1 MTARKYPFYPS
12 WDGKATSPITKKF
25 YDLCKRR
32 WAFTNL
38 GMYANRQMR
47 GSKNLSVH
55 ATGFAVDMGYPA
67 TRAGRAAAKEA
78 WTWLVDNSE
87 ALLLAE
93 LHDYSFRNPAQP
105 KIRQNLLGSRVQMLS
120 WPRARR
126 RQTVHQKTM
135 PAHQG
140 AYGSTQKSLTNG
152 KPPKHL
158 KRHGEPCQ
166 SQLRT
171 PDSFERGQG

>member
-1 MTARKYPFYPS
+1 MTNRKYPFYPS

-55 ATGFAVDMGYPA
+55 ATGYAVDMGYPA

-78 WTWLVDNSE
+78 WDWLIENSE
-87 ALLLAE
+87 ALLLCE
-93 LHDYSFRNPAQP
+93 LHDYAYRNPAQP
-105 KIRQNLLGSRVQMLS
+105 D
-120 WPRARR
+120 
-126 RQTVHQKTM
+126 TDKT
-135 PAHQG
+135 
-140 AYGSTQKSLTNG
+140 AYGRGWRCSRGPQDKGIKLFTKDDNAGSFGGVWLHVEISNDW
-152 KPPKHL
+152 
-158 KRHGEPCQ
+158 E
-166 SQLRT
+166 SVE
-171 PDSFERGQG
+171 SFEAAWRALPKPIKNS

>member
-1 MTARKYPFYPS
+1 MTNRKYPFYPS

-55 ATGFAVDMGYPA
+55 ATGYAVDMGYPA

-78 WTWLVDNSE
+78 WDWLIENSE
-87 ALLLAE
+87 ALLLCE
-93 LHDYSFRNPAQP
+93 LHDYAYRNPAQP
-105 KIRQNLLGSRVQMLS
+105 D
-120 WPRARR
+120 
-126 RQTVHQKTM
+126 TDKT
-135 PAHQG
+135 
-140 AYGSTQKSLTNG
+140 AYGRGWRCSRGPQDKGIKLFTKDDNAGSFGGVWLHVEISNDWESPEAFEAAWRALP
-152 KPPKHL
+152 KPIKN
-158 KRHGEPCQ
+158 
-166 SQLRT
+166 S
-171 PDSFERGQG
+171 

>member
-1 MTARKYPFYPS
+1 MTARKYPFWPS

-38 GMYANRQMR
+38 GMYVNRPMR

-78 WTWLVDNSE
+78 WTWLIENSE
-87 ALLLAE
+87 ALLLCE
-93 LHDYSFRNPAQP
+93 LHDYAYRNPAQP
-105 KIRQNLLGSRVQMLS
+105 D
-120 WPRARR
+120 
-126 RQTVHQKTM
+126 TDKT
-135 PAHQG
+135 
-140 AYGSTQKSLTNG
+140 AYGRGWRCSRGAQEKGIKIFTKSDNAGSFGGVWLHAEISNEWETAAEFEAAWRALP
-152 KPPKHL
+152 KP
-158 KRHGEPCQ
+158 
-166 SQLRT
+166 
-171 PDSFERGQG
+171 

>member
-55 ATGFAVDMGYPA
+55 ATGYAVDMGYPA

-78 WTWLVDNSE
+78 WSWLLENSE
-87 ALLLAE
+87 ALLLCE
-93 LHDYSFRNPAQP
+93 LHDYAYRNPAQ
-105 KIRQNLLGSRVQMLS
+105 
-120 WPRARR
+120 AD
-126 RQTVHQKTM
+126 TDKT
-135 PAHQG
+135 
-140 AYGSTQKSLTNG
+140 AYGRGWRCSRGAGEKGIKLFTKDDNAGSFGGVWLHAEISNDWDSPEAFEAAWRALP
-152 KPPKHL
+152 KP
-158 KRHGEPCQ
+158 
-166 SQLRT
+166 
-171 PDSFERGQG
+171 

>member
-25 YDLCKRR
+25 FDLCQRR

-38 GMYANRQMR
+38 GMYVNRPMR

-78 WTWLVDNSE
+78 WEWLVNNSE
-87 ALLLAE
+87 ELLLCE

-105 KIRQNLLGSRVQMLS
+105 ESDKTAWGRGYRSSRGPGQKGVKLFTS
-120 WPRARR
+120 KDNAGTPGGVWLHAEISNEWESPEAFEAAWRAL
-126 RQTVHQKTM
+126 
-135 PAHQG
+135 P
-140 AYGSTQKSLTNG
+140 
-152 KPPKHL
+152 KP
-158 KRHGEPCQ
+158 
-166 SQLRT
+166 
-171 PDSFERGQG
+171 

>member
-12 WDGKATSPITKKF
+12 WDGGSTSPITKKF

-55 ATGFAVDMGYPA
+55 ASGFAVDMGYPA
-67 TRAGRAAAKEA
+67 TRAGRATAKEA
-78 WTWLVDNSE
+78 WDWLIEHSE
-87 ALLLAE
+87 ALLLCE

-105 KIRQNLLGSRVQMLS
+105 D
-120 WPRARR
+120 
-126 RQTVHQKTM
+126 TDKT
-135 PAHQG
+135 
-140 AYGSTQKSLTNG
+140 AYGRGWRCSRGAQAKGIKVFTKDDNAGSFGGVWLHAEISNEWESAEAFEVAWRALP
-152 KPPKHL
+152 KP
-158 KRHGEPCQ
+158 
-166 SQLRT
+166 
-171 PDSFERGQG
+171 